1 MLRRTIWSKTMNL
14 AVTPF
19 VERFVGFVGTFSL
32 LGGLLLGAAMFIAQ
46 SV

>member
-1 MLRRTIWSKTMNL
+1 MNL

-19 VERFVGFVGTFSL
+19 VERFVGFAGTFSL
-32 LGGLLLGAAMFIAQ
+32 LAGLALGAAMFIAQ